1 MIKTN
6 VEAYNMK
13 SIKIS
18 PLKERKILSSR
29 FNETLIC
36 FVETDSVDSVSTEI
50 HSKIT
55 EIFLAVCEL
64 YTVQEILEVEDS
76 SKWIEAI
83 NEELEFLKKVKHKF

>member
-1 MIKTN
+1 M
-6 VEAYNMK
+6 EAYNMK

-55 EIFLAVCEL
+55 ETFLAVCEL

-83 NEELEFLKKVKHKF
+83 NKELEFLKKVKHKF